1 MIAVPPYHAR
11 VRLGQGRAIHRV
23 ISSVE
28 AGRVVVQA
36 EVSGRIEGVPLERI
50 TRVLPDVCACIYC
63 ETAS

>member
-50 TRVLPDVCACIYC
+50 TRLTRA
-63 ETAS
+63 T